1 MIDVL
6 IVGCGVIG
14 ASIAYE
20 LARTKAGVAVVEKE
34 NDVCCGAS
42 KANSAVVHAGYDPL
56 PGTLMAKYNAWG
68 SRLMPALCARLDVA
82 YRPNGSLVV
91 AFTNEGK
98 PKLEALIARGEI
110 NGVPGLRLID
120 GDTAR
125 GLEPNLSPEV
135 AWALEVPGGA
145 ITDPW
150 ELTVALAEVAALG
163 GVDIRTGTE
172 VLGIDCAKD
181 HYVAHT
187 NRGEIA
193 ARFVVNAAGV
203 FSDTIHNMVAEPA
216 FAITP
221 VRGEYL
227 LLDKDQGAL
236 VQRAIF
242 QLPTEAGKGVLV
254 LPTVHGNL
262 LVGPTSDRVE
272 GRGDVST
279 TAGGMARVREL
290 AAKTVP
296 SVNYQSVIRDFAG
309 LRAATLSGHDFVIGF
324 PPGHPRFLDV
334 AAIQS
339 PGLTSAPAIAVDA
352 VRLLREAGLEAAED
366 PAFVDARRRIRF
378 GGLSV
383 RDKNALIAKDA
394 RYGRVVCRCE
404 GVTEGE
410 IVAAIHR
417 PVGPRSLD
425 AVKRRCGAGLGR
437 CQGGFCGPRVL
448 EILARECGMDAT
460 RIPQDRAGSFLL
472 TGRTK
477 GSCDGCD
484 RYV

>member
-6 IVGCGVIG
+6 IIGCGVIG
-14 ASIAYE
+14 AGIAYE
-20 LARTKAGVAVVEKE
+20 LARTKASVAVVEKE

-91 AFTNEGK
+91 AFSHDEK
-98 PKLEALIARGEI
+98 PKLDALLARGES

-120 GDTAR
+120 GGRAR
-125 GLEPNLSPEV
+125 ALEPNLSPEV
-135 AWALEVPGGA
+135 AWALDIPGGA

-150 ELTVALAEVAALG
+150 ELTVALAETAALG
-163 GVDIRTGTE
+163 GVDIRTNTE
-172 VLGIDCAKD
+172 VLGIACAKD
-181 HYVAHT
+181 YYVART

-203 FSDTIHNMVAEPA
+203 YADAIHNMVAEPA

-242 QLPTEAGKGVLV
+242 QLPTDAGKGVLV

-262 LVGPTSDRVE
+262 LVGPTSDPVE
-272 GRGDVST
+272 GKGDVST
-279 TAGGMARVREL
+279 SAQGMARVRAL
-290 AAKTVP
+290 AAKSVP
-296 SVNYQSVIRDFAG
+296 GVNFHSVIRDFAG
-309 LRAATLSGHDFVIGF
+309 LRAATPSAHDFVIGF

-352 VRLLREAGLEAAED
+352 VGLLREAGLEAAED
-366 PAFVDARRRIRF
+366 PGFIDARRRIRF
-378 GGLSV
+378 GQLSV
-383 RDKNALIAKDA
+383 KEKNALIAKDP
-394 RYGRVVCRCE
+394 RYGRVICRCE

-410 IVAAIHR
+410 IVEAIHR
-417 PVGPRSLD
+417 SVGPRSLD

-460 RIPQDRAGSFLL
+460 QIPQDRAGSYLL

-477 GSCDGCD
+477 G
-484 RYV
+484 